1 MEIKD
6 VENLALLARLELT
19 DEEKKKILS
28 DMGSI
33 LQYVNEIEEVK
44 IPEIKSTSSVYNVW
58 REDEE
63 HVRDFSKDLILQQF
77 PSSQDGFLKVKK
89 IL

>member
-28 DMGSI
+28 DMGNI

-44 IPEIKSTSSVYNVW
+44 IPEIKSTSGVYNVW

-63 HVRDFSKDLILQQF
+63 SVRDFSRDLILEQF
-77 PSSQDGFLKVKK
+77 PSSQDQFLKVKK

>member
-63 HVRDFSKDLILQQF
+63 HVRDFSIFFMLQQF
-77 PSSQDGFLKVKK
+77 PGYPAGFFHFK
-89 IL
+89 